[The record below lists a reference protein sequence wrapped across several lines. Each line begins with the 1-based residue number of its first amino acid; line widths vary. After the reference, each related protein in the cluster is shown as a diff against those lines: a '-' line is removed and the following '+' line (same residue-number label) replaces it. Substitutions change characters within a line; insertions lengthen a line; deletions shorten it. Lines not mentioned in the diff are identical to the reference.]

1 MSNINVNEY
10 LSSNDRNSD
19 EFDVH
24 IDFDEQNP
32 GCGWGEDIPPSTIYQ
47 SEFGITFGNGPS
59 LINECGNF
67 GVSGH
72 SSPVFIG
79 NNYNNTPGDLLISF
93 DNIVSK
99 VQINAGTNSGTTFQ
113 MIGYDEN
120 NNQIVQSDVLNGI
133 NVLTPI
139 SVTANGIK
147 SIRVVTSGGDVFVY
161 DDLKIK
167 TGSYQDSDSEN
178 YSLSFDGDG
187 DYSHL
192 DWNENLSVYTVS
204 MWVKPN
210 ELNQLTFSG
219 IFNTYNDDSNGFQL
233 DVNNNQYRY
242 HSSDINSRFGIMS
255 LNWHHIVVRADGQK
269 TSLYFNG
276 DSIKSINYVNSSWN
290 QIELGRNRMTD
301 RPGNFKIDEVTIW
314 NKALTNSE
322 IELLKNGYV
331 DANDDDLL
339 VWWDMNVGQ
348 GDVLIDKSG
357 NNNNAIIYGATWS
370 NDVYTNEDNYPI
382 KVAVVSSAPNSTKDA
397 VAAQLND
404 DTFYDFTATTL
415 DVNQADEISEISDY
429 DIIIIGGSGNANG
442 QYSTTF
448 FSTLNTY
455 LQNGGGILST
465 GWFVHETQSIY
476 NYGDL
481 ASITPYLDDGSYHFQ
496 SPGQMSIVQND
507 HEVTS
512 GISNF
517 FPTCNYT
524 EYEISIDPGAE
535 QLGGLIGV
543 ENANTI
549 IVHDHGNNGRTGY
562 LGGMY
567 MANTGYGNSNMRSGV
582 EDQLLEQ
589 MVHWLAGGG
598 QSNQNNPPIASSF
611 VSSSVEDVV

>member
-1 MSNINVNEY
+1 MRILVTLFFTWTLSFAESDFVLNGEIVTEKEYFEAKSLHLVNGDAFYEIDEEGLARNWAGDINPLSANQNER
-10 LSSNDRNSD
+10 LSSMHRNSD
-19 EFDVH
+19 EFD
-24 IDFDEQNP
+24 IYLNFDEQNP

-47 SEFGITFGNGPS
+47 SEFGISFGDGPS

-72 SSPVFIG
+72 SSPVFLG

-120 NNQIVQSDVLNGI
+120 NDQIVQSDVLNGI

-219 IFNTYNDDSNGFQL
+219 IFNTYSDDSNGFQL

-242 HSSDINSRFGIMS
+242 HSSNTNSRFGIMS
-255 LNWHHIVVRADGQK
+255 LNWHHILVRADGQK

-276 DSIKSINYVNSSWN
+276 DSIKSVNYVNTAWN

-301 RPGNFKIDEVTIW
+301 KPGDFKIDEVTKLY
-314 NKALTNSE
+314 NALT
-322 IELLKNGYV
+322 
-331 DANDDDLL
+331 
-339 VWWDMNVGQ
+339 
-348 GDVLIDKSG
+348 
-357 NNNNAIIYGATWS
+357 
-370 NDVYTNEDNYPI
+370 
-382 KVAVVSSAPNSTKDA
+382 
-397 VAAQLND
+397 
-404 DTFYDFTATTL
+404 
-415 DVNQADEISEISDY
+415 
-429 DIIIIGGSGNANG
+429 
-442 QYSTTF
+442 
-448 FSTLNTY
+448 
-455 LQNGGGILST
+455 
-465 GWFVHETQSIY
+465 
-476 NYGDL
+476 
-481 ASITPYLDDGSYHFQ
+481 
-496 SPGQMSIVQND
+496 
-507 HEVTS
+507 
-512 GISNF
+512 
-517 FPTCNYT
+517 
-524 EYEISIDPGAE
+524 
-535 QLGGLIGV
+535 
-543 ENANTI
+543 
-549 IVHDHGNNGRTGY
+549 
-562 LGGMY
+562 
-567 MANTGYGNSNMRSGV
+567 
-582 EDQLLEQ
+582 
-589 MVHWLAGGG
+589 
-598 QSNQNNPPIASSF
+598 
-611 VSSSVEDVV
+611 

>member
-1 MSNINVNEY
+1 MRILVTLFFTWTLSFAEPDFVLNGEIVSQKEYNQAKSLHLINSETFSEINEENLAHNWAGDIYMSNINVNEY

-47 SEFGITFGNGPS
+47 SEFGISFGDGPS

-72 SSPVFIG
+72 SSPVFLG

-242 HSSDINSRFGIMS
+242 HSSNTNSRFGIMS
-255 LNWHHIVVRADGQK
+255 LNWHHILVRADGQK

-276 DSIKSINYVNSSWN
+276 DSIKSVNYVNSSWN

-382 KVAVVSSAPNSTKDA
+382 KVAVV
-397 VAAQLND
+397 
-404 DTFYDFTATTL
+404 
-415 DVNQADEISEISDY
+415 ISEAVKRKQTIVCILRPY
-429 DIIIIGGSGNANG
+429 
-442 QYSTTF
+442 
-448 FSTLNTY
+448 
-455 LQNGGGILST
+455 GILGSALCA
-465 GWFVHETQSIY
+465 FMKFSIY
-476 NYGDL
+476 PNERKRNL
-481 ASITPYLDDGSYHFQ
+481 
-496 SPGQMSIVQND
+496 
-507 HEVTS
+507 
-512 GISNF
+512 
-517 FPTCNYT
+517 
-524 EYEISIDPGAE
+524 
-535 QLGGLIGV
+535 
-543 ENANTI
+543 
-549 IVHDHGNNGRTGY
+549 
-562 LGGMY
+562 
-567 MANTGYGNSNMRSGV
+567 
-582 EDQLLEQ
+582 
-589 MVHWLAGGG
+589 
-598 QSNQNNPPIASSF
+598 
-611 VSSSVEDVV
+611 

>member
-1 MSNINVNEY
+1 MRTLVNLFFTLTISFAESDFILNGEIVSEKEYNEANSLHLINSDAFSDPNEENIARNWAGDISPSSVNQNVH
-10 LSSNDRNSD
+10 SSSTDRNSD
-19 EFDVH
+19 EFDIH

-32 GCGWGEDIPPSTIYQ
+32 GCGWGSDIPPSNLYQ
-47 SEFGITFGNGPS
+47 SEFGITFSNGPS
-59 LINECGNF
+59 LIDECGNF
-67 GVSGH
+67 GVLGH

-79 NNYNNTPGDLLISF
+79 NNHNNTPGDLLISF
-93 DNIVSK
+93 DNGVSK

-120 NNQIVQSDVLNGI
+120 NNQIVQSAVLNGT

-167 TGSYQDSDSEN
+167 TGSYQDPDLEN
-178 YSLSFDGDG
+178 YSLSFGGDG
-187 DYSHL
+187 DYSHI

-242 HSSDINSRFGIMS
+242 HSSNINSTFGIMS

-276 DSIKSINYVNSSWN
+276 DSIKSVDYVNSSWN

-322 IELLKNGYV
+322 IALLKNGYV
-331 DANDDDLL
+331 DDNDDDLL
-339 VWWDMNVGQ
+339 VWWDMNIGQ
-348 GDVLIDKSG
+348 GDVLIDKSD

-370 NDVYTNEDNYPI
+370 NDVYTNENNYPI

-404 DTFYDFTATTL
+404 DTFYDFTATAL
-415 DVNQADEISEISDY
+415 EVNQADEISEISDY
-429 DIIIIGGSGNANG
+429 DVIIIGGSGYANG
-442 QYSTTF
+442 GYTSSF
-448 FSTLNTY
+448 YSTLNAY
-455 LQNGGGILST
+455 MQNGGGILST
-465 GWFVHETQSIY
+465 GWFVHETPKY
-476 NYGDL
+476 
-481 ASITPYLDDGSYHFQ
+481 
-496 SPGQMSIVQND
+496 V
-507 HEVTS
+507 
-512 GISNF
+512 
-517 FPTCNYT
+517 
-524 EYEISIDPGAE
+524 
-535 QLGGLIGV
+535 
-543 ENANTI
+543 
-549 IVHDHGNNGRTGY
+549 
-562 LGGMY
+562 
-567 MANTGYGNSNMRSGV
+567 
-582 EDQLLEQ
+582 
-589 MVHWLAGGG
+589 
-598 QSNQNNPPIASSF
+598 
-611 VSSSVEDVV
+611 